1 MAEELLPEPEPEPE
15 VEPAAVDG
23 EPAAVDGEAEGGAG
37 EEEEEDEEED
47 EGSAE
52 AGREAEDTVGRLPGV
67 DADDIIAEDG
77 DAPMGGGFDTDQDDT
92 TDTPQYVYVQH
103 PVTKRISRQ
112 KTEELERDRGRKADE
127 KRKLE
132 RAVDVAAGAD
142 SGRLVLERISYVT
155 AVGFLLCQSLFAG
168 VAMLLL
174 VMSAASIDFVEY
186 YSPLAGTTRNVVMF
200 LSSLCILGSF
210 EKHGREAAAG
220 WQGRGW
226 ERSVSVITLYCI
238 SFFLTLLNTPMDD
251 RAAASQCCLR
261 ALLAY
266 TCRLSPASLL

>member
-15 VEPAAVDG
+15 VEPAA
-23 EPAAVDGEAEGGAG
+23 GEADADGAREDEVDASEG
-37 EEEEEDEEED
+37 EE
-47 EGSAE
+47 GSEE

-67 DADDIIAEDG
+67 DADDIIAGDG
-77 DAPMGGGFDTDQDDT
+77 EAPMGGTFDTDQDDT

-132 RAVDVAAGAD
+132 RAEDVAAGAD
-142 SGRLVLERISYVT
+142 AGRLVLGTISYVT

-168 VAMLLL
+168 VALLLL
-174 VMSAASIDFVEY
+174 VMATAPIDFVEY

-226 ERSVSVITLYCI
+226 VRSVSVITLYCV

-251 RAAASQCCLR
+251 RAPATQCCLV
-261 ALLAY
+261 AMFACTQLA
-266 TCRLSPASLL
+266 